1 MNSTDVCHT
10 NEICNEIDVVGQSQ
24 IELSGL
30 KLTTDIGT
38 YGPEDVVPD
47 AHILDLRLTIDARF
61 VLIDSDD
68 MESVFDYDPLI
79 AEIDRLAR
87 DGHYETQER
96 LMTRI
101 VHACASFPQIMAV
114 EVKLSKTPVVGKT
127 GQLHAFR

>member
-1 MNSTDVCHT
+1 MD
-10 NEICNEIDVVGQSQ
+10 GQSH

-38 YGPEDVVPD
+38 YGPGDVVPE
-47 AHILDLRLTIDARF
+47 AHILDLRLKIDPRL
-61 VLIDSDD
+61 VLIDTDD
-68 MESVFDYDPLI
+68 MDRVFDYDPLI

-101 VHACASFPQIMAV
+101 VHACAAFPQIMAI

-127 GQLHAFR
+127 GQLGVHLALDERVIMQIRET